1 MHMHALNGV
10 TDGRP
15 DEDHL
20 GAPKGAKVACSS
32 DSGDSSP
39 FEKELIF
46 RNQRVLRSGGTLI
59 GRISR
64 GDWGMGWRPSRR
76 GGDEVLWGQGAV
88 VGIYSDAYTH
98 HPLHHRHG
106 LLQKVAIMGLQKALK
121 WVYLDPPECT
131 LMRLYHIHKLG
142 GKGTVYTHARGRG
155 SLHPLVVLIP
165 PLIRVDPLETQR
177 ATPGRG

>member
-46 RNQRVLRSGGTLI
+46 RNQRVLGYRCSGRMIVEAL
-59 GRISR
+59 
-64 GDWGMGWRPSRR
+64 GWPS
-76 GGDEVLWGQGAV
+76 GHPDG
-88 VGIYSDAYTH
+88 VGWYQVGCD
-98 HPLHHRHG
+98 G
-106 LLQKVAIMGLQKALK
+106 V
-121 WVYLDPPECT
+121 
-131 LMRLYHIHKLG
+131 
-142 GKGTVYTHARGRG
+142 
-155 SLHPLVVLIP
+155 
-165 PLIRVDPLETQR
+165 
-177 ATPGRG
+177 